1 MFLSSE
7 YCLDGIKDVLAGDG
21 RLLVAALHREEVP
34 RTVLQRDWRSV
45 SVGGED
51 PGLNKN
57 RVAALCPG
65 EVRTARVGDQVVD
78 AARTKDPRLGQYVLL
93 SLLQVVVVQVRS
105 EDVRA
110 DVVPDAVDV
119 LERVQAHVLSFLLKN
134 VFPVP
139 VGNLAGLPYQRRV
152 NKVTASQ
159 LLVKIFYTEQKGAV
173 TKSRLKEEQSHQHF
187 QINHQGEN
195 QPWAPQPSTASPCCR
210 RVLVDGVAGWW
221 REPQMGARPSSTHP
235 EVAGV
240 MFPIALAPQT

>member
-65 EVRTARVGDQVVD
+65 EVRTARVGHQVVD

-173 TKSRLKEEQSHQHF
+173 TKSRLKEEQSHQHS
-187 QINHQGEN
+187 QINQGEN
-195 QPWAPQPSTASPCCR
+195 QPWAPQPSTVSPCCK

-221 REPQMGARPSSTHP
+221 REPQMGARPSSAHP
-235 EVAGV
+235 EVAAAI
-240 MFPIALAPQT
+240 FNQQ